1 MYGILSVLSKEE
13 EGRTMSEKKN
23 FQLKNEEPE
32 SKRLDAD
39 KLEDVSGGFVF
50 YDENNSKSKERN
62 IFILDSEKPDESKKS
77 LTIKVVD

>member
-23 FQLKNEEPE
+23 YRLKNEEPE

-50 YDENNSKSKERN
+50 YDEKNSKSKERN
-62 IFILDSEKPDESKKS
+62 IFILDAEKPDESKKS
-77 LTIKVVD
+77 LTIKVFD